1 MLATYR
7 FSSTAVQQ
15 QQQQFVQHCHCH
27 CHFHSSNIAS
37 RRSLSLAARK
47 PCFVHMTAGAMVK
60 IAVSV
65 HETSSTIYKQTQA
78 KTQEEI
84 YQRTPQNTQ
93 EKMEHMPLPL
103 QFDMPIHADVI
114 PVTTLNQTPK
124 RNQAEPNGKSGGDVV
139 VHQVAI
145 PKNDYDDLL
154 VIGNTWIS
162 LATGSEQTIKQLI
175 IKWAQDMT
183 EAAYGKGKHDIDEL
197 VERWKKLRDN
207 VATVLAALSME

>member
-1 MLATYR
+1 
-7 FSSTAVQQ
+7 
-15 QQQQFVQHCHCH
+15 
-27 CHFHSSNIAS
+27 
-37 RRSLSLAARK
+37 
-47 PCFVHMTAGAMVK
+47 MVK

-93 EKMEHMPLPL
+93 EKMEHMPLPW

-114 PVTTLNQTPK
+114 PVSTLNQTPK

-145 PKNDYDDLL
+145 PKHDYDDLL

-162 LATGSEQTIKQLI
+162 LATGSEP
-175 IKWAQDMT
+175 
-183 EAAYGKGKHDIDEL
+183 
-197 VERWKKLRDN
+197 N
-207 VATVLAALSME
+207 N